1 MYSSEQNSYGY
12 GSFNAYSDRIIFKIE
27 DDKVQCFFINDFDFY
42 VFLFFFYLLR
52 TALLFTCAKNKIE
65 SPFTNM
71 NGRF

>member
-42 VFLFFFYLLR
+42 VFYFSFIFCELPYFSLAR
-52 TALLFTCAKNKIE
+52 KTK
-65 SPFTNM
+65 
-71 NGRF
+71 